1 MLYSTICL
9 ALEASQ
15 KRENLERIIFRVK
28 QRAFLSLVHT
38 ILSILT
44 ERQLIPIQPFAIRF
58 HMDLPAMGRAVEHM
72 IRERLNFEDS
82 WGSNHIR
89 IFFIIVQIVVK

>member
-15 KRENLERIIFRVK
+15 KRENLERIYSELSPRE
-28 QRAFLSLVHT
+28 RAFLSLSRSYNFVNSHRE
-38 ILSILT
+38 T

-58 HMDLPAMGRAVEHM
+58 HMDLPAMGRAVEHDM
-72 IRERLNFEDS
+72 ILAKD
-82 WGSNHIR
+82 
-89 IFFIIVQIVVK
+89 